1 MTVVASPREVAS
13 LQERAAAP
21 AESPPG
27 PARSTLVVGVGNVLR
42 GDDGVAFQA
51 ILRIA
56 ADPRCAGVMAVARHQ
71 LTPELAEE
79 VAAASRFILVDADV
93 ATTPGTVRV
102 DRLSPAGVGEPLTH
116 HVAPEGLLAL
126 AKLLYGHAPSAWV
139 VRVGLV
145 STELGDPLS
154 DPVRAALPAVIDAVA
169 RLLEDAP
176 DA

>member
-1 MTVVASPREVAS
+1 MVPTLAEGVAGPTGM
-13 LQERAAAP
+13 P
-21 AESPPG
+21 AGPG
-27 PARSTLVVGVGNVLR
+27 QGTLVLGVGNVLR

-56 ADPRCAGVMAVARHQ
+56 ADPRCAGVTAVARHQ

-79 VAAASRFILVDADV
+79 VAAATRFILVDAD
-93 ATTPGTVRV
+93 AAGEPGTVRV
-102 DRLSPAGVGEPLTH
+102 RRIAPTGGGDPLSH

-126 AKLLYGHAPSAWV
+126 AQLLYGHAPPAWTV
-139 VRVGLV
+139 SVTLV

-154 DPVRAALPAVIDAVA
+154 APVEAALPAVTDAVA